1 MVLPGGSKMPRVI
14 VTIKE
19 PVYDPQAYGRAMKV
33 LEEHCL
39 EIMLKRARG
48 LTHVQETEPEGHEK

>member
-1 MVLPGGSKMPRVI
+1 MPRVI